1 MGRARA
7 GAIASRPARITSTL
21 EESIESGSAVMPW
34 QVAASQAMAPVCT
47 LSLGE
52 ISSTLRS
59 RKAAPARS

>member
-1 MGRARA
+1 
-7 GAIASRPARITSTL
+7 
-21 EESIESGSAVMPW
+21 MPW